1 RSRLMYLPLFLLAS
15 PRLQP
20 LMNKLYRGSQQTQ
33 KKRERYMP
41 AQARIGLRKLDTLAE
56 RLELRRHRA
65 ALMSSLLKSD
75 IQPQHTPEG
84 ALSTWYFYVALVPG
98 DAAHIRQRLLIRGVD
113 AGAGNEIMDNCAA
126 LLGYDDCP
134 RAEEVFSHALALP
147 MYDGI
152 SEKACERVA
161 KTLNRLV

>member
-1 RSRLMYLPLFLLAS
+1 
-15 PRLQP
+15 
-20 LMNKLYRGSQQTQ
+20 
-33 KKRERYMP
+33 MP
-41 AQARIGLRKLDTLAE
+41 AFEQ
-56 RLELRRHRA
+56 ELRRNRA
-65 ALMSSLLKSD
+65 ALLTSLLKPD
-75 IQPQHTPEG
+75 IRPQQTPDG
-84 ALSTWYFYVALVPG
+84 VLPTWYFYVALVPG
-98 DAAHIRQRLLIRGVD
+98 DAAHIRQRLLLGGVD